1 MYALKH
7 VQMFLEV
14 AFIKASWWT
23 QSYDS
28 LASEKWYEYTYMLY
42 IIVLLFIIITYKKL
56 LFGLEKE

>member
-1 MYALKH
+1 
-7 VQMFLEV
+7 MFLEV